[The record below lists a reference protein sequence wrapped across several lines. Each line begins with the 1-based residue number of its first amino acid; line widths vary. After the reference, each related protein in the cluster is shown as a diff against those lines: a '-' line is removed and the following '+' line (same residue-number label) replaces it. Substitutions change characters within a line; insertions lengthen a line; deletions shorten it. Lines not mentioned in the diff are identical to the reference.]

1 MDHRLDVVGV
11 ASDGEENGVEL
22 QGIIQFEI
30 GDAHR
35 HHDVGGR
42 VAARE
47 EVFDF
52 LAGFDVPIRHPMR
65 LHDRDIDIRFL
76 KEGVVAM
83 ADVFHDAE
91 SHLGFDSLQNE
102 IGHDIVAA
110 PDDAV
115 DVGDTIED
123 QVFGVAL
130 PNVGA
135 VAQA

>member
-1 MDHRLDVVGV
+1 M
-11 ASDGEENGVEL
+11 
-22 QGIIQFEI
+22 
-30 GDAHR
+30 
-35 HHDVGGR
+35 
-42 VAARE
+42 AARE
-47 EVFDF
+47 EVFDL
-52 LAGFDVPIRHPMR
+52 LAGFDVPIGHPMR
-65 LHDRDIDIRFL
+65 LHDRDVDVGFL
-76 KEGVVAM
+76 EEGVMAM
-83 ADVFHDAE
+83 TDIFHDAE

-135 VAQA
+135 VAQARDDEKVVERLGLRLAKHSLGEVRAKFRKG